1 MTKNS
6 IVQISS
12 KGDKNISVR
21 SHKEEFLR
29 KIYRFR
35 KIGNMTTISRHKG
48 NSVITR
54 GAAILKH
61 WNFVIKGV
69 PVESFVGSS
78 TGTHC

>member
-1 MTKNS
+1 MT
-6 IVQISS
+6 QISS
-12 KGDKNISVR
+12 IYDKNISVR

-35 KIGNMTTISRHKG
+35 KVGNMTTISRHKG
-48 NSVITR
+48 NSVKIQEV
-54 GAAILKH
+54 GATLKH
-61 WNFVIKGV
+61 WSVGIKKV